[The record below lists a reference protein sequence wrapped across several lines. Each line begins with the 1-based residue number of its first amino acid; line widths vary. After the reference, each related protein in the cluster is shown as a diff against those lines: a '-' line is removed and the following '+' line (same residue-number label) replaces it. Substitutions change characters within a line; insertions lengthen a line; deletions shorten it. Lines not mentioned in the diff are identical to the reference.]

1 MNRETVLEAFANSM
15 RFKHYSPRTEKAYR
29 GWIIRFIDY
38 CRANPKGTSREKV
51 VGFLTQLVRNG
62 RNSQNTQKVALNAI
76 SFLYKH
82 ILNQELGDLGPFPKS
97 TRGRKLPTVLSKSEV
112 KALLSNMSGIKH
124 TICSLMYGCGLR
136 LNECLSLRVKDFDF
150 ERRVITVR
158 SGKGNKDRTV
168 MLPPSLISTLKHQV
182 SVVDRIHQQDMENGC
197 GAVYMP
203 HALAKKYPSAAT
215 SLEWQFMFPASKPG
229 PEPRTNIIR
238 RHHLHSSAISKAL
251 RVAKRTA
258 GINKDI
264 KTHTLRHSFATHLL
278 ESGTDIRTVQ
288 EPLGH
293 EDVRTTQIYTHV
305 TTNGAISTQ
314 SPLDQIMTG

>member
-1 MNRETVLEAFANSM
+1 MKREIVLEAFANSM

-29 GWIIRFIDY
+29 GWIIQFMDY
-38 CRANPKGTSREKV
+38 CVANPNGTSKDKV
-51 VGFLTQLVRNG
+51 VGFLTWIVKARN
-62 RNSQNTQKVALNAI
+62 NSQNTQKVALNAI
-76 SFLYKH
+76 AYLYKH
-82 ILNQELGDLGPFPKS
+82 VLKQDLGDLGPFPKS
-97 TRGRKLPTVLSKSEV
+97 TRGRKLPTVLSKQEV
-112 KALLSNMSGIKH
+112 KALLGNISGTKH

-150 ERRVITVR
+150 DRQVITVR

-168 MLPPSLISTLKHQV
+168 MLPPTLINILQHQV
-182 SVVDRIHQQDMENGC
+182 TEVDRIHQQDMQNGC
-197 GAVYMP
+197 GAVFMP
-203 HALAKKYPSAAT
+203 HALARKYPSAAT

-229 PEPRTNIIR
+229 PEPRTGIIR

-251 RVAKRTA
+251 RNAKRKA

-288 EPLGH
+288 ELLGH
-293 EDVRTTQIYTHV
+293 ENVKTTQIYTHV
-305 TTNGAISTQ
+305 SKTGLISTP
-314 SPLDQIMTG
+314 SPLDQLMTG